1 MENFIEKLEYLISR
15 FNQIKHTYPNLANL
29 WINYLS
35 LNKNYLHNVSTE
47 NDIILKANNTL
58 ELISNYKD
66 FSRENILI
74 LIWLSLHT

>member
-1 MENFIEKLEYLISR
+1 MENFIERLEYLISR
-15 FNQIKHTYPNLANL
+15 FNQIKHTHPNLANL

-35 LNKNYLHNVSTE
+35 LKKNYLHNVSTE